1 MSDLVSSSPLPILLV
16 FPDSLTVAFLNQR
29 AADLLGPSRGT
40 AIGARLPD
48 LIDLGEAG
56 ERDAMLLAQALPPGK
71 SWETE
76 TLARLP
82 DSRFRCGAS
91 ATGPPALC

>member
-1 MSDLVSSSPLPILLV
+1 MSDLVISSPLPILLV

-29 AADLLGPSRGT
+29 AADLLGPSRST

-56 ERDAMLLAQALPPGK
+56 DRDVGPAARRPVPLRRIPYRTSGSLLRRP
-71 SWETE
+71 
-76 TLARLP
+76 LAR
-82 DSRFRCGAS
+82 S
-91 ATGPPALC
+91 